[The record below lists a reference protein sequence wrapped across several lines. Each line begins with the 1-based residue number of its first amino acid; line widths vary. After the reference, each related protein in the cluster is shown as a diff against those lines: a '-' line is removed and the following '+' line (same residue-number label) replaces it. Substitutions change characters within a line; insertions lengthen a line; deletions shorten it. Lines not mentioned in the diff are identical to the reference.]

1 MKILEFPLARITSG
15 FILGVLIGNN
25 FKPEPFFTFKLLTSA
40 LLLLLILYFLS
51 KKFKAPTIY
60 FGMSATLVS
69 ILIGISTYVIH
80 NESLNKNH
88 YIHQISDSGKQY
100 EITLLLIEKLK
111 NTNLNQRYVA
121 SILTLNSKKSYGK
134 VILNIRK
141 DSLQQNLRIG
151 TNLKFNSTIYKNRGP
166 INPNQFDYGHYLE
179 NQQIYA
185 QIYTNSYQI
194 RKGKTTENL
203 SSEVANFRNKIISNL
218 EKANFKKDELGV
230 VYALIL
236 GQQQDISPE
245 ILKDYQYA
253 GAVHVLSVSGLHVGF
268 ILMFITVLLKPF
280 PNTRFSA
287 TIKVII
293 IIISLWLFGIL
304 AGLAPSVV
312 RSVTMFSFVAIGMHF
327 RRTINIYHTLLV
339 SMLLILSFKPSFLFD
354 VGFQLSYTALFFIV
368 WFQPLL
374 ESSWKPKNKII
385 NYFWTI
391 ITVSFAAQI
400 GAFPLSIYYF
410 HQFPGLFFIT
420 NLVIIPM
427 LSCIMIIGVFV
438 VILAAFN
445 WTPFYLVKTLELS
458 ITFLNKIIH
467 WIASFEDFIF
477 QDISFNFSMLISS
490 YFIIF
495 TSIIWLKKPNFIKTT
510 MTLLAILFCQ
520 IMWLKNDYS
529 TKNQE
534 EYFVFNIKKN
544 TIITERIGKQVTI
557 YANDSIL
564 KNIDNNIAVKS
575 YLIGN
580 SCKIKEKKRLE
591 NFAYFNNK
599 KVYLL
604 DSSSI
609 YSSKIKPDILIITQS
624 PKVNLERLLKI
635 IQPKEVVFDG
645 SNFKSYVKLWEAT
658 CRKEKIPFH
667 NTNEKGYYKF

>member
-88 YIHQISDSGKQY
+88 YIHQISDSGKQH

-166 INPNQFDYGHYLE
+166 INPNQFDYGRYLE

-293 IIISLWLFGIL
+293 IIISLWIFGIL

-477 QDISFNFSMLISS
+477 QDISFNFSILISS

-495 TSIIWLKKPNFIKTT
+495 TSIIWLRKPNFIKTT

-564 KNIDNNIAVKS
+564 KNIDSNIAVKS

-580 SCKIKEKKRLE
+580 SCKIKEKKQLE

>member
-88 YIHQISDSGKQY
+88 YIHQISDSGKQH

-166 INPNQFDYGHYLE
+166 INPNQFDYGRYLE

-564 KNIDNNIAVKS
+564 KNIDNNIALKS

-635 IQPKEVVFDG
+635 IHPKEVVFDG

>member
-88 YIHQISDSGKQY
+88 YIHQISDSGKQH

-166 INPNQFDYGHYLE
+166 INPNQFDYGRYLE

-667 NTNEKGYYKF
+667 NTNEKGFYKF